1 MFSSVVVSYG
11 FPMND
16 FYDWE
21 SWMDAEERTVAEII
35 SDTKRALIIKM
46 LFLKSIETCVVYQK
60 IQRVE

>member
-1 MFSSVVVSYG
+1 
-11 FPMND
+11 
-16 FYDWE
+16 
-21 SWMDAEERTVAEII
+21 MDAEERTVVEII